1 MPKSLSWRASPCID
15 AVFAGQGL
23 FISVTMIR
31 FVGASLLAM
40 LLAACS
46 SLGPAPVQDTG
57 FRQLYAAIN
66 GSLRGIDK
74 HYPRLLADY
83 QSSTDFACRYPAYAR
98 HFRQS
103 GRVSPPSDSSVVCT
117 APLPLLMADPE
128 RGLVLA
134 NLDVE
139 RVSAVHLLFA
149 GKADDSLV
157 SRFGHVALRVLV
169 CPQGVMPANDPEK
182 RCDANLSEHLV
193 LGFQAY
199 VDDTRISITRGIFG
213 GYQTHL
219 MVMPFMET
227 YQQYAVAEFRE
238 LHSLPLLMSRQQ
250 RQDFLR
256 AMVQL
261 HWSHES
267 DYRFFTRNCATLLQ
281 DALRALWPAYE
292 EPPALHG
299 NYQRPDHFFR
309 AISHSDIA
317 DAAVLA
323 DRPAALR
330 DGYYFSS
337 TEAAYRQAATL
348 LAAAMEYPFFTSLDD
363 YLGQPPDLR
372 RQLIDADAGLRAQW
386 ADNARLREV
395 PLLLEELVL
404 VRAEKQVMQSGVS
417 LWEKSRKLLQSPGRL
432 GLAEDD
438 DAFLQAC
445 FIQPLRAQLQPPP
458 RQAAIPRE
466 AFPVADLA
474 PACST
479 DEERQRLKQLV
490 QRLAEAQP
498 AEWSQLLASVTLLGD
513 SIRNVN
519 HFKHR
524 ALAGVH

>member
-1 MPKSLSWRASPCID
+1 
-15 AVFAGQGL
+15 
-23 FISVTMIR
+23 MIR
-31 FVGASLLAM
+31 AIGASLLAA
-40 LLAACS
+40 LLVACS
-46 SLGPAPVQDTG
+46 SLGHVATPQEHDAG
-57 FRQLYAAIN
+57 FRQLYMAIN
-66 GSLRGIDK
+66 GSSRGLDQ

-83 QSSTDFACRYPAYAR
+83 QSSPDFACHYPAYAH

-103 GRVSPPSDSSVVCT
+103 GLPPAPSPVICT
-117 APLPLLMADPE
+117 QPLPLLMADPE
-128 RGLVLA
+128 RGLVPA
-134 NLDVE
+134 SLDVE

-169 CPQGVMPANDPEK
+169 CPKGVMPANDPEK

-193 LGFQAY
+193 LGFQAH
-199 VDDTRISITRGIFG
+199 VDDTSINIRRGIFG

-227 YQQYAVAEFRE
+227 YQEYAMAEFRE
-238 LHSLPLLMSRQQ
+238 LYSLPLLMSRQQ

-261 HWSHES
+261 HWAHES

-281 DALRALWPAYE
+281 DALRALWPAYQE
-292 EPPALHG
+292 SPDLRG
-299 NYQRPDHFFR
+299 NYQRPDRFFR
-309 AISHSDIA
+309 AISHSGIA

-323 DRPAALR
+323 DRSEALR
-330 DGYYFSS
+330 NGYYFSS
-337 TEAAYRQAATL
+337 TEAAYREAASL
-348 LAAAMEYPFFTSLDD
+348 LAAAMEYPFFSSLDE
-363 YLGQPPDLR
+363 YLDQSPGLR
-372 RQLIDADAGLRAQW
+372 RELIDADPGIRSQW
-386 ADNARLREV
+386 SDNARLREV

-404 VRAEKQVMQSGVS
+404 VRAEKRVMQSGVS

-445 FIQPLRAQLQPPP
+445 FIQPLRSQLQPPP

-466 AFPVADLA
+466 LLPAAGVA
-474 PACST
+474 PACGA
-479 DEERQRLKQLV
+479 EIERQRLRQLV

-498 AEWSQLLASVTLLGD
+498 AEWSQLLAGITLLGD
-513 SIRNVN
+513 SIQNVN

-524 ALAGVH
+524 ALVGVH